1 MKKIEL
7 EIVALSHSITQT
19 HSYAVVLGEVNGLSR
34 LPIVIGGFEAQ
45 AIAVALERMQPSR
58 PLTHDLMKNFMYAF
72 NVELM
77 EIIINDLQE
86 GIFYSKLVCVN
97 EHDTVE
103 IDSRTSDALALAV
116 RFGCPIYT
124 YENILENAGILM
136 EDENKRKAEIP
147 VQDPGSSSA
156 YRDLT
161 KMSLEELQKLLTE
174 VLEHEDYIRAIEIRD
189 EINKRQIAF
198 KHFILIGFPNCKIN
212 IGLNVLGKREDGY
225 HNIETIFY
233 PLPFYDVLEVIQSEN
248 ASQQCQ
254 LFLSGIKVDGNAEDN
269 LCIKAYHLLKKDF
282 PQLPAVKIY
291 LHKAIS
297 VGAGLGGGS
306 ADGAFMLMLMNEKF
320 KLNLSVQ
327 QLMQH
332 ALNLGSDCPFFII
345 NKPCFAQQRGENLQP
360 VSINLSGYKIVIINP
375 GIHINTA
382 WAFTQVKFSNNKLI
396 KNINTTPVEEWKNIS
411 FERF

>member
-19 HSYAVVLGEVNGLSR
+19 HSYAVVLGEVNGLRR

-97 EHDTVE
+97 EHDTIE

-136 EDENKRKAEIP
+136 EDENKQKKSEVP
-147 VQDPGSSSA
+147 VEESGASTI
-156 YRDLT
+156 RDLT
-161 KMSLEELQKLLTE
+161 KLSLEELQKLLND

-189 EINKRQIAF
+189 EINKR
-198 KHFILIGFPNCKIN
+198 K
-212 IGLNVLGKREDGY
+212 
-225 HNIETIFY
+225 
-233 PLPFYDVLEVIQSEN
+233 
-248 ASQQCQ
+248 
-254 LFLSGIKVDGNAEDN
+254 
-269 LCIKAYHLLKKDF
+269 
-282 PQLPAVKIY
+282 
-291 LHKAIS
+291 
-297 VGAGLGGGS
+297 
-306 ADGAFMLMLMNEKF
+306 
-320 KLNLSVQ
+320 
-327 QLMQH
+327 
-332 ALNLGSDCPFFII
+332 
-345 NKPCFAQQRGENLQP
+345 
-360 VSINLSGYKIVIINP
+360 
-375 GIHINTA
+375 
-382 WAFTQVKFSNNKLI
+382 
-396 KNINTTPVEEWKNIS
+396 
-411 FERF
+411 

>member
-19 HSYAVVLGEVNGLSR
+19 HSYAVVLGEVNGLRR

-97 EHDTVE
+97 EHDTIE

-136 EDENKRKAEIP
+136 EDEGKHKAEIP
-147 VQDPGSSSA
+147 VEEPAASA
-156 YRDLT
+156 YRDLN
-161 KMSLEELQKLLTE
+161 KMSIEELEKLLTE

-189 EINKRQIAF
+189 EIKKR
-198 KHFILIGFPNCKIN
+198 K
-212 IGLNVLGKREDGY
+212 
-225 HNIETIFY
+225 
-233 PLPFYDVLEVIQSEN
+233 
-248 ASQQCQ
+248 
-254 LFLSGIKVDGNAEDN
+254 
-269 LCIKAYHLLKKDF
+269 
-282 PQLPAVKIY
+282 
-291 LHKAIS
+291 
-297 VGAGLGGGS
+297 
-306 ADGAFMLMLMNEKF
+306 
-320 KLNLSVQ
+320 
-327 QLMQH
+327 
-332 ALNLGSDCPFFII
+332 
-345 NKPCFAQQRGENLQP
+345 
-360 VSINLSGYKIVIINP
+360 
-375 GIHINTA
+375 
-382 WAFTQVKFSNNKLI
+382 
-396 KNINTTPVEEWKNIS
+396 
-411 FERF
+411 